1 MPDPGR
7 GIVYFDGYCGLC
19 DRFVT
24 FLALRN
30 RRGALRFA
38 PLQGQTAAGRW
49 PATGT
54 GGGDPRTVV
63 YEEAGITY
71 ERSTAVLKA
80 LRALG
85 GGWRLVAILAV
96 IPRPLRDAAYDWMAR
111 HRFRWFGRRDSCR
124 LPTAEEQASFLP

>member
-1 MPDPGR
+1 VG

-24 FLALRN
+24 FLVARD
-30 RRGALRFA
+30 RRRVLRFA
-38 PLQGQTAAGRW
+38 PLQGQTAAGRF
-49 PATGT
+49 PAPAA
-54 GGGDPRTVV
+54 GDAVPRTVL
-63 YEEAGITY
+63 YEEGGTVH

-85 GGWRLVAILAV
+85 GGWRLVGVLAV
-96 IPRPLRDAAYDWMAR
+96 VPRPLRDAAYDWMAR

-124 LPTAEEQASFLP
+124 LPTVEEQDRFLP